1 VFFIF
6 FEGQWDYFLDGK
18 MEDIKMISV
27 LGFLG
32 VV

>member
-1 VFFIF
+1 MFFVF
-6 FEGQWDYFLDGK
+6 FEGQCDCFLDGK
-18 MEDIKMISV
+18 MEDIKIISA